1 MFMGKIVKRFF
12 LLYFVFHLLQVRL
25 VVKRTLPASSLSLP
39 AGREEGK
46 VGIVMMMRRI
56 LKVKDNYMMMTIVMV
71 LVLYG
76 NYI

>member
-46 VGIVMMMRRI
+46 VGIVMMMMRI
-56 LKVKDNYMMMTIVMV
+56 LKVKDNCS
-71 LVLYG
+71 
-76 NYI
+76 